1 MKRIAIIAVGA
12 LLMAGCQD
20 EPGEVAADDGMQTAE
35 GEVLGGTISDDML
48 PLATQTSQAPP
59 LRQKS
64 DDEPTAASSDGD
76 AAETQDDSAEEPSA
90 AEPAEPADEA
100 EGADAEGEA

>member
-20 EPGEVAADDGMQTAE
+20 EPSEVAADDGMQTAE

-59 LRQKS
+59 LRQES
-64 DDEPTAASSDGD
+64 DDEPSATSSDGE
-76 AAETQDDSAEEPSA
+76 AAETEDDSGDEPSA
-90 AEPAEPADEA
+90 AQPAEPTDEV
-100 EGADAEGEA
+100 EGADAEDED